1 MHDSVLAG
9 PTCDSID
16 VITELAALPQLA
28 IGDIVVGEMMGAYT
42 LATACAFN
50 SIPIPKM
57 IAVNAELAAEKN
69 VRYLSRERV

>member
-1 MHDSVLAG
+1 VLAG

-50 SIPIPKM
+50 SIPLPKM
-57 IAVNAELAAEKN
+57 IAVNAELAEEEEN
-69 VRYLSRERV
+69 VRYLSAEHR